1 MAASEFMN
9 IISLFSN
16 KKENKTGLL
25 LLCFLLFKYTFYERL
40 IQNDFFPIGFKERK
54 YIKLS
59 PSTLNLPGINSL
71 LLQGSLLWN
80 NLLREIKES
89 LLTEEF

>member
-1 MAASEFMN
+1 M
-9 IISLFSN
+9 
-16 KKENKTGLL
+16 
-25 LLCFLLFKYTFYERL
+25 
-40 IQNDFFPIGFKERK
+40 GFKERK

-80 NLLREIKES
+80 NLPREIKES
-89 LLTEEF
+89 LLTEEFLKRLKELGALPCSCIVCN